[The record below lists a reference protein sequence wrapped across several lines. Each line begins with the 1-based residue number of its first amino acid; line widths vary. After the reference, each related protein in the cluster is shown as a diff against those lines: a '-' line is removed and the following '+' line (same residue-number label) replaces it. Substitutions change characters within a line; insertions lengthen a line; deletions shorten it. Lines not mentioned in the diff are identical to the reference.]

1 MNATANAATKRK
13 RKLTALPL
21 LVVLF
26 VISYFLLT
34 KLVIE
39 QDKKEIGGGI
49 VKRAGI
55 VVRHNGLDAKH
66 QPQRRLRW

>member
-1 MNATANAATKRK
+1 MDAIANAATKHK

-26 VISYFLLT
+26 VISYLVLT

-39 QDKKEIGGGI
+39 QDKTI
-49 VKRAGI
+49 
-55 VVRHNGLDAKH
+55 DS
-66 QPQRRLRW
+66 QRSMIHMLFKDNALFEPAS